1 VKLFE
6 TLSNTFAAPGF
17 GVYTVH
23 AGASKRKNLSSILYP
38 HASNEPDVIEAWHES
53 LKTIADHQGVLV
65 YGIPSDSG
73 GGIQRGA
80 NWGPLAVREK
90 LYPSLNANERKKTLD
105 LGDVRTNPHLLLDE
119 YLNDQ
124 TLSACKKAMHGNE
137 HSIYSVSP
145 LSIAGD
151 AITLLHHHHPEK
163 KIFMIGGDHSVSY
176 PAVKEFL
183 RHQKNRGKNAAI
195 IHFDAHTD
203 LLDER
208 LGISVCFGSW
218 ASQMIPE
225 LSHPSQLI
233 QVGIRSSG
241 KDKNYWE
248 KTKGVTQYW
257 ANEMNQHGPQAIAN
271 AIASKLKLQKVDL
284 LYISFDIDALDAEE
298 AGATGTPEIAGL
310 MTDDCITVIELL
322 SREFQVFGADLV
334 EVAPFVHHPHLKN
347 SENEP
352 ENTLNNASAI
362 AQTLIRAMMNSTA
375 K

>member
-1 VKLFE
+1 MKLLE

-23 AGASKRKNLSSILYP
+23 AGASKRKNLSRTLYP
-38 HASNEPDVIEAWHES
+38 DTTTEPEVIEAWHTS
-53 LKTIADHQGVLV
+53 LKAIADHQGVLI

-90 LYPSLNANERKKTLD
+90 LYPALNTVERQNILD

-119 YLNDQ
+119 YLNDA
-124 TLSACKKAMHGNE
+124 TLSSCKKAMHGNE
-137 HSIYSVSP
+137 HSTYSVSP
-145 LSIAGD
+145 LSIAAD

-163 KIFMIGGDHSVSY
+163 KLLMIGGDHSVSY

-183 RHQKNRGKNAAI
+183 RHQKHLGKNAAI
-195 IHFDAHTD
+195 LHFDAHTD

-208 LGISVCFGSW
+208 LGIGVCFGSW
-218 ASQMIPE
+218 ASHMIPE
-225 LSHPSQLI
+225 LNHPSQLI

-241 KDKNYWE
+241 KDKAHWE

-257 ANEMNQHGPQAIAN
+257 ANEMNQHGPQAIAS
-271 AIASKLKLQKVDL
+271 AILAKLKSQKVDS
-284 LYISFDIDALDAEE
+284 LYVSFDIDALDADE
-298 AGATGTPEIAGL
+298 AGATGTPETGGL
-310 MTDDCITVIELL
+310 LTDDCITVIELVA
-322 SREFQVFGADLV
+322 RELPVLGADLV

-347 SENEP
+347 CEKEP

-362 AQTLIRAMMNSTA
+362 AHTLIRALIRT
-375 K
+375 